1 MYIYI
6 CNSLWEQDLWL
17 MSRSIQFSPLRVEKS
32 TKKHGDFTVP
42 SGKACVL
49 VEKSQEWQA
58 LIWHSS
64 WLVSKCSSV
73 WFKTPGWNLQKTHG
87 SWQLLFQISGPSSP
101 MTHQPINDSPRNTN
115 SDASTVPRWCWVL
128 QQVLAAA
135 VAVLI
140 TILDN
145 FPYGFLLFPEG
156 RGDPGVGISMVLLS
170 AALAQVVFAMQ
181 SDLPVGCWVRKYGCF
196 RKSWI
201 FTD

>member
-1 MYIYI
+1 MRTR
-6 CNSLWEQDLWL
+6 SLIDVKKYSILTL
-17 MSRSIQFSPLRVEKS
+17 KSREVNAKRRWRLHCSQRQSVC
-32 TKKHGDFTVP
+32 G
-42 SGKACVL
+42 
-49 VEKSQEWQA
+49 KSQEWQA

-73 WFKTPGWNLQKTHG
+73 WFKTPGWNLQKTYG
-87 SWQLLFQISGPSSP
+87 NWQLLFQILDPSSP
-101 MTHQPINDSPRNTN
+101 KSHQPINDSPRNTN

>member
-1 MYIYI
+1 
-6 CNSLWEQDLWL
+6 